1 MNALSLINAGKLGLI
16 MLLVSVALLACDPTI
31 QLTPIYSSVPTPTLA
46 PSVTPV
52 PTPTRI
58 IMPPVA
64 TLTHPT
70 TPVSIPISIDPGIT
84 KLVTGDKVVV
94 SVAPDWRQADLK
106 WEITFVSSNLIADP
120 GKLSSSKG
128 PTIV

>member
-46 PSVTPV
+46 PSVTRV

-70 TPVSIPISIDPGIT
+70 APVSIPISLDPGTT
-84 KLVTGDKVVV
+84 KLVTGDSVVV
-94 SVAPDWRQADLK
+94 SVAPDWVETISTQ
-106 WEITFVSSNLIADP
+106 P
-120 GKLSSSKG
+120 G
-128 PTIV
+128 